1 MQGRGRLIFGLP
13 PPFTEGKKMTWKR
26 IATFKKKFDWRTIV
40 IFLPGFLFLALFTFY
55 PIIKTAVMSFADWHI
70 GENQSSP
77 WVGLQNYRDVFKDPI
92 AATAMQNTFFYLV
105 MTVPAQIII
114 GLFVALLL
122 NKITKGSVAFR
133 LVYYLPVVTSWV
145 VVALLFRYIFNTD
158 GLFNYLLIDVFHFTT
173 EKISWLSTRF
183 RSLFAACILGVW
195 KGIGWN
201 MVMFLAA
208 LQAVPKDY
216 YEAASVDGANA
227 WQKLV
232 HITLPSIRG
241 TFVFT
246 LVMLTIGAFN
256 TYTPIAVLTGGNPY
270 HQTEVVLTWMN
281 FQTFSALNM
290 GYSAALSMIL
300 TLLIMV
306 ITLMMIRVIGHKE
319 K

>member
-1 MQGRGRLIFGLP
+1 MLS
-13 PPFTEGKKMTWKR
+13 KKIMTFR
-26 IATFKKKFDWRTIV
+26 KKFDWRTLV

-55 PIIKTAVMSFADWHI
+55 PILKTGVMSFTDWHI
-70 GENQSSP
+70 GQDQASP
-77 WVGLQNYRDVFKDPI
+77 WVGWQNYVDVFKDPVAQI
-92 AATAMQNTFFYLV
+92 ALGNTFFYLII
-105 MTVPAQIII
+105 TVPGQIVL
-114 GLFVALLL
+114 GLAVALLL
-122 NKITKGSVAFR
+122 NKITKGSVFLR

-158 GLFNYLLIDVFHFTT
+158 GLFNYLLKDVFHFTS
-173 EKISWLSTRF
+173 EKVAWLSTRY
-183 RSLFAACILGVW
+183 RALFAAALLGIW

-216 YEAASVDGANA
+216 YEAASTDGANA
-227 WQKLV
+227 WQKLI

-241 TFVFT
+241 TMVFAI
-246 LVMLTIGAFN
+246 VMLTIGAFN

-281 FQTFSALNM
+281 FQAFSALEM

-300 TLLIMV
+300 TLMIMV
-306 ITLMMIRVIGHKE
+306 ITLLMIRVIGRKE